1 MMRRLACLL
10 LLVFAVAAADLPV
23 REVVLFKHGV
33 GYFARS
39 GRLGAGESARLD
51 FKAEEMNDLLKSLT
65 IEEKGGGKIS
75 GLRYDSSEPLAKK
88 LEDFPFSVG
97 SNQPVSAILDQ
108 FKGARVELKFSSE
121 TVAGE
126 IVGARRMVGGANQ
139 PATEQATLLMDSGE
153 IRNVD
158 LGAVG
163 SLRFSDPKLQL
174 QFKDYLSTL
183 AQSRSKDKRSVYI
196 DSTDS
201 GVRQIVASYIIPSPV
216 WKSSYR
222 LIFGDRAQPTLEG
235 WAIVDNTT
243 GDDWTNVRL
252 ALVSGRPIS
261 FISQL
266 YEPRYIGRPT
276 AELPEEMVVAPMVD
290 TGTLDDEKKDANLS
304 ASTGEFERLGL
315 ANKTARFQRTDGNPF
330 GSGNAPPLPKTLSMR
345 GQAGIGGMAESVSV
359 EAAPRQ
365 LVAPS
370 AISQTAAAQELGELF
385 EYRISTPVT
394 IRKSESAM
402 LPFLQDK
409 ITARKLL
416 MYSDQSSA
424 HPLNAAEITN
434 STGKTLDGGPITV
447 FDAGT
452 YGGEALMETVK
463 TGDKRL
469 LSYAVDLGTRIT
481 TQFDSKGEVVRE
493 IHVKRGVL
501 TTKTA
506 GVEIRTYTIHNVD
519 QKAKTLLIEHFA
531 RPGYTLLERKP
542 TEKTASAYRFEV
554 KLAAAT
560 TEKFPVTE
568 ERVYDSTV
576 AVSNL
581 SNDVLITYVQN
592 KNLTETGR
600 QQLTAIFDKKRQIAS
615 ADAESHRVTDQING
629 IVRDQDR
636 IRQNINSLNHVNG
649 QQDQV
654 QKYAKQL
661 ADQEGQLATLRDRQ
675 SDLEHNKT
683 ALQSDLNSLIEK
695 MDF

>member
-1 MMRRLACLL
+1 MRRLACLL
-10 LLVFAVAAADLPV
+10 SLAFAVAAADLPV
-23 REVVLFKHGV
+23 REVVLYKHGV

-51 FKAEEMNDLLKSLT
+51 FKAEEMNDVLKSLT

-108 FKGARVELKFSSE
+108 FKGARVELKFGSE

-126 IVGARRMVGGANQ
+126 IVGARRLAGGANQ
-139 PATEQATLLMDSGE
+139 PEHEQATLLLESGE

-158 LGAVG
+158 LGAVS

-174 QFKDYLSTL
+174 QFKDYLAAL

-201 GVRQIVASYIIPSPV
+201 GAREIVASYMIPSPV

-222 LIFGDRAQPTLEG
+222 LILSETTQPTLEG

-252 ALVSGRPIS
+252 SLVSGRPIS
-261 FISQL
+261 FVSQL
-266 YEPRYIGRPT
+266 YEPRYIDRPT
-276 AELPEEMVVAPMVD
+276 AELPEEMAMAPVVD
-290 TGTLDDEKKDANLS
+290 TGALDA
-304 ASTGEFERLGL
+304 RLENFAQL
-315 ANKTARFQRTDGNPF
+315 ET
-330 GSGNAPPLPKTLSMR
+330 PPPPAK
-345 GQAGIGGMAESVSV
+345 AK
-359 EAAPRQ
+359 AAPRRVVSGTAGGVVGGVIGSMTESGRRQ
-365 LVAPS
+365 FVAPS
-370 AISQTAAAQELGELF
+370 AVASTAAAQELGELF
-385 EYRISTPVT
+385 EYRISAPVT

-416 MYSDQSSA
+416 IYSDPSSA

-447 FDAGT
+447 FDAGS

-493 IHVKRGVL
+493 IHVNRGVL
-501 TTKTA
+501 TTETA
-506 GVEIRTYTIHNVD
+506 AVEIRTYTIHNVD
-519 QKAKTLLIEHFA
+519 QKTKTLVIEHFA

-542 TEKTASAYRFEV
+542 TEKTANAYRFEV
-554 KLAAAT
+554 KLAAAAT
-560 TEKFPVTE
+560 DKFPVTE

-576 AVSNL
+576 VVSSL
-581 SNDVLITYVQN
+581 TPDVLATYLEN
-592 KNLTETGR
+592 KSLTDAGR
-600 QQLTAIFDKKRQIAS
+600 KQLTDILARKREIAATDS
-615 ADAESHRVTDQING
+615 ESHRVADQINT
-629 IVRDQDR
+629 IVRDQER
-636 IRQNINSLNHVNG
+636 IRQNINSLNHVSG

-661 ADQEGQLATLRDRQ
+661 ADQEAQLATLRDRQ
-675 SDLEHNKT
+675 SELERKKT

>member
-1 MMRRLACLL
+1 MRRLACLL
-10 LLVFAVAAADLPV
+10 SLALAVAAADLPV

-39 GRLGAGESARLD
+39 GRLAAGESARLD
-51 FKAEEMNDLLKSLT
+51 FKAEEMNDVLKSLT

-75 GLRYDSSEPLAKK
+75 GLRYDSSEPLSKK

-97 SNQPVSAILDQ
+97 SNQPVSAIIDQ
-108 FKGARVELKFSSE
+108 FKGARVELKFGSE
-121 TVAGE
+121 SVAGE

-139 PATEQATLLMDSGE
+139 PANEQATLLLDSGE

-158 LGAVG
+158 LGAVS

-174 QFKDYLSTL
+174 QFKDYLTAL

-201 GVRQIVASYIIPSPV
+201 GAREIVASYMIPSPV

-222 LIFGDRAQPTLEG
+222 LIFGDSSQPTLEG

-252 ALVSGRPIS
+252 SLVSGRPIS

-266 YEPRYIGRPT
+266 YEPRYIARPT
-276 AELPEEMVVAPMVD
+276 AELPEEMAMAPVVD
-290 TGTLDDEKKDANLS
+290 TGALDEEKKEAGVPS
-304 ASTGEFERLGL
+304 GMGQFGIRSFGKSQAPM
-315 ANKTARFQRTDGNPF
+315 AAPQRI
-330 GSGNAPPLPKTLSMR
+330 A
-345 GQAGIGGMAESVSV
+345 AGVGGGVVGGVADSVSV
-359 EAAPRQ
+359 NAAPSSI
-365 LVAPS
+365 A
-370 AISQTAAAQELGELF
+370 QTAAAQELGELF

-402 LPFLQDK
+402 LPFVQDK

-416 MYSDQSSA
+416 IYSDPNSA

-447 FDAGT
+447 FDAGS

-469 LSYAVDLGTRIT
+469 LTYAVDLGTRIT

-493 IHVKRGVL
+493 IHVNRGVL

-506 GVEIRTYTIHNVD
+506 AVEIQTYTIHNVD
-519 QKAKTLLIEHFA
+519 QKAKTLVIEHFA

-542 TEKTASAYRFEV
+542 TEKTANAYRFEV
-554 KLAAAT
+554 KLAAAA

-568 ERVYDSTV
+568 ERVYESTV

-581 SNDVLITYVQN
+581 TPDVLVTYLQN
-592 KNLTETGR
+592 KNLTDAGR
-600 QQLTAIFDKKRQIAS
+600 KQLTDILTRKREIAS
-615 ADAESHRVTDQING
+615 TDTESHHATEQINT
-629 IVRDQDR
+629 IVRDQER
-636 IRQNINSLNHVNG
+636 IRQNINSLNHVSG

-661 ADQEGQLATLRDRQ
+661 ADQEAQLAALRDRQ
-675 SDLEHNKT
+675 SDLDRKKT
-683 ALQSDLNSLIEK
+683 TLQSDLNSLIEK